1 MDIIVCV
8 KHVPDTTEAEVRIR
22 PDKKDIE
29 KEDLPFVINEWDEY
43 AAEEAILIKERL
55 GGTVVAITVGPPEAE
70 ATLRRVLAKGADMA
84 IRVWDDALEGSD
96 GYAIAKVLA
105 KTIQARG
112 LKYDLIL
119 TGAQAMDDGY
129 ALVGPMLAEM
139 LGIPHATLVK
149 KEELLPDG
157 RVRVHRE
164 LEGGLEEVVELKL
177 PALLTIQTGINEP
190 RYVSIM
196 GIRRARKKP
205 LEVLTLADIGMS
217 PDEVG
222 PAGSWLEVLEMFV
235 PPAERVAEI
244 LPGSPAEEAAK
255 LIEILKSRG
264 LI

>member
-1 MDIIVCV
+1 MDVIVCV
-8 KHVPDTTEAEVRIR
+8 KHVPDTTEAEVRIW

-29 KEDLPFVINEWDEY
+29 KADLPFVINEWDED
-43 AAEEAILIKERL
+43 AAEEAILLKEKY

-70 ATLRRVLAKGADMA
+70 TTLRRVLAKGADMA

-96 GYAIAKVLA
+96 GYVIAKVLA
-105 KTIQARG
+105 KTIEAKG

-119 TGAQAMDDGY
+119 TGAQAADDGY

-149 KEELLPDG
+149 KEEIMDG
-157 RVRVHRE
+157 KVRVHRE
-164 LEGGLEEVVELKL
+164 LEGGLEEVVELEL

-196 GIRRARKKP
+196 GIRKARRKP
-205 LEVLTLADIGMS
+205 LEVLGLSDIGMS
-217 PDEVG
+217 PEEVG
-222 PAGSWLEVLEMFV
+222 LAGSWLEVEEVFV

-244 LPGSPAEEAAK
+244 IPGSPSEEAAK

>member
-29 KEDLPFVINEWDEY
+29 KADLPFVINEWDEY
-43 AAEEAILIKERL
+43 AAEEAILIKEKF

-84 IRVWDDALEGSD
+84 IRVWDEALEGSD
-96 GYAIAKVLA
+96 AYAIAKVLA
-105 KTIQARG
+105 NTIRARG

-119 TGAQAMDDGY
+119 TGAQAADDGY

-149 KEELLPDG
+149 KEEVLDG

-164 LEGGLEEVVELKL
+164 LEGGLEEVVELTL

-196 GIRRARKKP
+196 GIRKARKKP
-205 LEVLTLADIGMS
+205 LEVLSLSDIGMS

-222 PAGSWLEVLEMFV
+222 PAGSWLEVEEVYV

-244 LPGSPAEEAAK
+244 LPGGPAEEVSK
-255 LIEILKSRG
+255 LIEILRSRG
-264 LI
+264 LV

>member
-1 MDIIVCV
+1 MDVIVCV

-43 AAEEAILIKERL
+43 AAEEAILIKERF

-96 GYAIAKVLA
+96 GYVIAKVLA
-105 KTIQARG
+105 KTIEARG

-119 TGAQAMDDGY
+119 TGAQAADDGF
-129 ALVGPMLAEM
+129 AAVGPMLAEL

-149 KEELLPDG
+149 KEEIMDG

-164 LEGGLEEVVELKL
+164 LEGGLEEVVELEL

-205 LEVLTLADIGMS
+205 LEVLSLADIGMS

-222 PAGSWLEVLEMFV
+222 PAGSWLEVEELFL

-255 LIEILKSRG
+255 LLEILRSRG

>member
-29 KEDLPFVINEWDEY
+29 KEGLPLKINEWDEY

-84 IRVWDDALEGSD
+84 IRVWDDSLEGSD
-96 GYAIAKVLA
+96 GYVIAKVLA
-105 KTIQARG
+105 KTIEAKG

-119 TGAQAMDDGY
+119 TGAQAADDGF
-129 ALVGPMLAEM
+129 AVVGPMLAEL

-149 KEELLPDG
+149 KEEILDG
-157 RVRVHRE
+157 RIRVHRE
-164 LEGGLEEVVELKL
+164 LEGGLEEVVELEL

-190 RYVSIM
+190 RYVSVM
-196 GIRRARKKP
+196 GIRRAKKKP
-205 LEVLTLADIGMS
+205 LEVLSLSDIGMG

-222 PAGSWLEVLEMFV
+222 PAGSWLEVEELFL

-244 LPGSPAEEAAK
+244 IPGSPAEEAAK
-255 LIEILKSRG
+255 LLEILKSRG

>member
-1 MDIIVCV
+1 MDVIVCV

-29 KEDLPFVINEWDEY
+29 KADLPFVINEWDEY
-43 AAEEAILIKERL
+43 AAEEAILLKEKY

-70 ATLRRVLAKGADMA
+70 TTLRRVLAKGADMA

-96 GYAIAKVLA
+96 GYVIAKVLA
-105 KTIQARG
+105 KTIEAKG

-119 TGAQAMDDGY
+119 TGAQAADDGY
-129 ALVGPMLAEM
+129 ALVGPTLAEM

-149 KEELLPDG
+149 KEEIMDG
-157 RVRVHRE
+157 KVRVHRE
-164 LEGGLEEVVELKL
+164 LEGGLEEVVELEL

-196 GIRRARKKP
+196 GIRKARRKP
-205 LEVLTLADIGMS
+205 LEVLGLSDIGMS
-217 PDEVG
+217 PEEVG
-222 PAGSWLEVLEMFV
+222 LAGSWLEVEEVFV

-244 LPGSPAEEAAK
+244 IPGSPSEEAAK

>member
-29 KEDLPFVINEWDEY
+29 KEGLPLKINEWDEY

-84 IRVWDDALEGSD
+84 IRVWDDSLEGSD
-96 GYAIAKVLA
+96 GYVIAKVLA
-105 KTIQARG
+105 KTIEAKG

-119 TGAQAMDDGY
+119 TGAQAADDGF
-129 ALVGPMLAEM
+129 AVVGPMLAEF

-149 KEELLPDG
+149 KEEILDG
-157 RVRVHRE
+157 RIRVHRE
-164 LEGGLEEVVELKL
+164 LEGGLEEVVELEL

-190 RYVSIM
+190 RYVSVM
-196 GIRRARKKP
+196 GIRRAKKKP
-205 LEVLTLADIGMS
+205 LEVLSLSDIGMG

-222 PAGSWLEVLEMFV
+222 PAGSWLEVEELFL

-244 LPGSPAEEAAK
+244 IPGSPAEEAAK
-255 LIEILKSRG
+255 LLEILKSRG

>member
-1 MDIIVCV
+1 M
-8 KHVPDTTEAEVRIR
+8 
-22 PDKKDIE
+22 
-29 KEDLPFVINEWDEY
+29 
-43 AAEEAILIKERL
+43 
-55 GGTVVAITVGPPEAE
+55 
-70 ATLRRVLAKGADMA
+70 LAKGADQA
-84 IRVWDDALEGSD
+84 IRIWDDALAGSD
-96 GYAIAKVLA
+96 AYVIAKVLA
-105 KTIQARG
+105 KAIQAKG

-119 TGAQAMDDGY
+119 TGAQAMDDSY

-149 KEELLPDG
+149 KEEILSDG
-157 RVRVHRE
+157 RIRVHRE

-205 LEVLTLADIGMS
+205 LEVLGLADIGVS
-217 PDEVG
+217 PEEVG
-222 PAGSWLEVLEMFV
+222 PAGSWLEIEEMFL

-244 LPGSPAEEAAK
+244 LPGGPAEEAAK
-255 LIEILKSRG
+255 LLEVLKSRG

>member
-1 MDIIVCV
+1 MDVIVCV

-29 KEDLPFVINEWDEY
+29 KADLPFVINEWDEY
-43 AAEEAILIKERL
+43 AAEEAILIKEKF
-55 GGTVVAITVGPPEAE
+55 GGTVVAMTVGPREAE

-84 IRVWDDALEGSD
+84 IRVWDEALEGSD
-96 GYAIAKVLA
+96 AYVIAKVLA
-105 KTIQARG
+105 NTIRAKG

-119 TGAQAMDDGY
+119 TGAQAADDGY
-129 ALVGPMLAEM
+129 ALVGPMLAEI

-149 KEELLPDG
+149 QEEILDG
-157 RVRVHRE
+157 RIRVHRE
-164 LEGGLEEVVELKL
+164 LEGGLEEVVELTL

-205 LEVLTLADIGMS
+205 LEVLGLKDIGLS
-217 PDEVG
+217 PEEVG
-222 PAGSWLEVLEMFV
+222 PSGSWLEVEEIYV

-255 LIEILKSRG
+255 LLEILKSRG
-264 LI
+264 LV

>member
-1 MDIIVCV
+1 MDVIVCV

-43 AAEEAILIKERL
+43 AAEEAILIKERF
-55 GGTVVAITVGPPEAE
+55 GGTVTAITVGPPEAE
-70 ATLRRVLAKGADMA
+70 ATLRRVLAKGADKA
-84 IRVWDDALEGSD
+84 IRVWDDALAGSD
-96 GYAIAKVLA
+96 GYVIAKVLA
-105 KTIQARG
+105 RTIQALG

-119 TGAQAMDDGY
+119 TGAQAADDGY
-129 ALVGPMLAEM
+129 AVVGPMLAEL

-149 KEELLPDG
+149 KEEILDG

-164 LEGGLEEVVELKL
+164 LEGGLEEVVELEL

-205 LEVLTLADIGMS
+205 LEVLGLADIGMS
-217 PDEVG
+217 PEEVG
-222 PAGSWLEVLEMFV
+222 PAGSWLEVEELFL

-244 LPGSPAEEAAK
+244 IPGSPAEEAAK
-255 LIEILKSRG
+255 LIEILRSRG

>member
-1 MDIIVCV
+1 
-8 KHVPDTTEAEVRIR
+8 
-22 PDKKDIE
+22 
-29 KEDLPFVINEWDEY
+29 
-43 AAEEAILIKERL
+43 
-55 GGTVVAITVGPPEAE
+55 
-70 ATLRRVLAKGADMA
+70 
-84 IRVWDDALEGSD
+84 
-96 GYAIAKVLA
+96 
-105 KTIQARG
+105 
-112 LKYDLIL
+112 
-119 TGAQAMDDGY
+119 MDDGY

-196 GIRRARKKP
+196 GIRRARRKP
-205 LEVLTLADIGMS
+205 LEVLSLADIGMS

-255 LIEILKSRG
+255 VIEILRSRG

>member
-29 KEDLPFVINEWDEY
+29 KEGLPLKINEWDEY

-84 IRVWDDALEGSD
+84 IRVWDGSLEGSD
-96 GYAIAKVLA
+96 GYVIAKVLA
-105 KTIQARG
+105 KTIEAKG

-119 TGAQAMDDGY
+119 TGAQAADDGF
-129 ALVGPMLAEM
+129 AVVGPMLAEL

-149 KEELLPDG
+149 KEEILDG

-164 LEGGLEEVVELKL
+164 LEGGLEEVVELEL

-190 RYVSIM
+190 RYVSVM

-205 LEVLTLADIGMS
+205 LEVLSLSDIGMG

-222 PAGSWLEVLEMFV
+222 PAGSWLEVEELFL

-244 LPGSPAEEAAK
+244 IPGSPAEEAAK
-255 LIEILKSRG
+255 LLEILKSRG